1 LVGEKDAFFSRED
14 DLGRLT
20 REYPVD
26 DQTGRIVGEVHLDHV
41 PVDFLKQ
48 KFERGGEWSSAMEYV
63 RGKSLMPS
71 QWADGYVNES
81 PVSKLN
87 HAYKRI
93 REFGRKSMYMGVW
106 DSTRKRAVRI
116 SREIERDYYERFLA
130 REPGYYDDA
139 EWWKHVEGADTPPPP
154 LRVECEECNFQNLLD
169 AAECEG
175 CGCLLLSKPC
185 ISCGVEIPLLAAS
198 CPDCGVDQE
207 LEIPE
212 PWECVYCKHSNSAE
226 DLGCGE
232 CGLSKVG
239 DHPTSRE
246 ALLRSARP
254 EAELTKTGWT
264 VVLANG
270 VRSDPLDL
278 RVWTCPSDLR
288 PEWGSPPV
296 PLVPFKEPGLV
307 ELFIDPT
314 HPAFGDL
321 QVKPVELV
329 AAEAAQYL
337 YTHNSHLTGR
347 AGHSLSAL
355 VACILDELW
364 GEDLSAGHEVVKV
377 RITELFTEV
386 AERLSGRPEAADF
399 YSDMRDD
406 RKEELHKA
414 LHDARR
420 LNDIAE
426 LTKAG
431 GYLTYLPWKYLV
443 DFFGR
448 STDAWLEEVWSID
461 LPGADLVGEA
471 MARRERQNEF
481 SHISRCLGD
490 CAALFEAADP
500 PRSEIVSRAH
510 SALES
515 LEARLR

>member
-1 LVGEKDAFFSRED
+1 
-14 DLGRLT
+14 
-20 REYPVD
+20 
-26 DQTGRIVGEVHLDHV
+26 
-41 PVDFLKQ
+41 
-48 KFERGGEWSSAMEYV
+48 
-63 RGKSLMPS
+63 
-71 QWADGYVNES
+71 
-81 PVSKLN
+81 
-87 HAYKRI
+87 
-93 REFGRKSMYMGVW
+93 
-106 DSTRKRAVRI
+106 
-116 SREIERDYYERFLA
+116 
-130 REPGYYDDA
+130 
-139 EWWKHVEGADTPPPP
+139 
-154 LRVECEECNFQNLLD
+154 
-169 AAECEG
+169 
-175 CGCLLLSKPC
+175 
-185 ISCGVEIPLLAAS
+185 
-198 CPDCGVDQE
+198 
-207 LEIPE
+207 
-212 PWECVYCKHSNSAE
+212 
-226 DLGCGE
+226 
-232 CGLSKVG
+232 
-239 DHPTSRE
+239 
-246 ALLRSARP
+246 
-254 EAELTKTGWT
+254 
-264 VVLANG
+264 
-270 VRSDPLDL
+270 
-278 RVWTCPSDLR
+278 
-288 PEWGSPPV
+288 
-296 PLVPFKEPGLV
+296 VPFKEPGLV